1 MSELNCI
8 VVTPEETAVEAVVD
22 SVVVPLLDG
31 EMGILPNHAAMIGRL
46 GAGELRLRTGDQLE
60 RFFLEGGF
68 IQVADNT
75 VSVLTGRAIPVEQL
89 DAAAAE
95 GQLESALAE
104 PAVGI
109 EQMEARD
116 QLVQQLRAQ
125 QRVARRSAK

>member
-8 VVTPEETAVEAVVD
+8 VVTPEETAVEAVVE
-22 SVVVPLLDG
+22 SVVVPLIDG

-89 DAAAAE
+89 DAAAAD

-104 PAVGI
+104 PAVGT
-109 EQMEARD
+109 EQIEARD

-125 QRVARRSAK
+125 QRAARRSAK

>member
-1 MSELNCI
+1 MSEINCI
-8 VVTPEETAVEAVVD
+8 VVTPEETAVEAVVE
-22 SVVVPLLDG
+22 SVVVPLIDG

-68 IQVADNT
+68 IQIADNT
-75 VSVLTGRAIPVEQL
+75 VSVLTGRATPVQQL
-89 DAAAAE
+89 DPAAAE

-104 PAVGI
+104 PAVGM
-109 EQMEARD
+109 EQIEARD

>member
-22 SVVVPLLDG
+22 SVVVPLIDG

-46 GAGELRLRTGDQLE
+46 GAGELRLRPGDQVE

-68 IQVADNT
+68 IQIVDNT

-95 GQLESALAE
+95 GQLEGALAE
-104 PAVGI
+104 PAIGM

>member
-1 MSELNCI
+1 MSEINCI
-8 VVTPEETAVEAVVD
+8 VVTPEETAVEAVVE
-22 SVVVPLLDG
+22 SVVVPLIDG

-104 PAVGI
+104 PAVGM
-109 EQMEARD
+109 EQIEARD

>member
-1 MSELNCI
+1 MAELNCI
-8 VVTPEETAVEAVVD
+8 VVTPEETAVEAVVE
-22 SVVVPLLDG
+22 SVVVPLIDG

-68 IQVADNT
+68 IQIADNT
-75 VSVLTGRAIPVEQL
+75 VSVLTSRAIPVDQL

-104 PAVGI
+104 PAVGM

>member
-8 VVTPEETAVEAVVD
+8 IVTPEETTVEAVVD
-22 SVVVPLLDG
+22 SVVVPLIDG

-46 GAGELRLRTGDQLE
+46 GAGELRLRTGDQVE

-68 IQVADNT
+68 IQIVDNT

-95 GQLESALAE
+95 GQLEGALAE
-104 PAVGI
+104 PAVGM

>member
-1 MSELNCI
+1 MGELNCI
-8 VVTPEETAVEAVVD
+8 VVTPEETAVEAVVE
-22 SVVVPLLDG
+22 SVVVPLIDG

-104 PAVGI
+104 PAVGM
-109 EQMEARD
+109 EQIEARD

>member
-1 MSELNCI
+1 MGELNCI
-8 VVTPEETAVEAVVD
+8 VVTPEETAVEAVVE
-22 SVVVPLLDG
+22 SVVVPLIDG

-89 DAAAAE
+89 DAAAAD

-104 PAVGI
+104 PAVGM
-109 EQMEARD
+109 EQIEARD

>member
-1 MSELNCI
+1 MSKLNCI
-8 VVTPEETAVEAVVD
+8 VVTPEETAVEAVVE
-22 SVVVPLLDG
+22 SVVVPLIDG

-68 IQVADNT
+68 IQIADNT
-75 VSVLTGRAIPVEQL
+75 VSVLTSRAIPVDQL

-104 PAVGI
+104 PAVGM

>member
-1 MSELNCI
+1 MGELNCI
-8 VVTPEETAVEAVVD
+8 VVTPEETAVEAVVE
-22 SVVVPLLDG
+22 SVVVPLIDG

-89 DAAAAE
+89 DTAAAD

-104 PAVGI
+104 PAVGT
-109 EQMEARD
+109 EQIEARD
-116 QLVQQLRAQ
+116 QLVQQLRTQ

>member
-22 SVVVPLLDG
+22 SVVVPLIDG

-68 IQVADNT
+68 IQIVDNT

-95 GQLESALAE
+95 GQLEGALAE
-104 PAVGI
+104 PAVGM

>member
-89 DAAAAE
+89 DAAAAD

-104 PAVGI
+104 PAVGM
-109 EQMEARD
+109 EQIEARD

>member
-8 VVTPEETAVEAVVD
+8 VVTPEETAVEAVVE
-22 SVVVPLLDG
+22 SVVVPLIDG

-89 DAAAAE
+89 DASAAG

-116 QLVQQLRAQ
+116 QLVLQLRAQ
-125 QRVARRSAK
+125 QRVARRSAQ

>member
-1 MSELNCI
+1 MSEINCI
-8 VVTPEETAVEAVVD
+8 VVTPEETAVEAVVE
-22 SVVVPLLDG
+22 SVVVPLIDG

-89 DAAAAE
+89 DATATE

-104 PAVGI
+104 PAVGM
-109 EQMEARD
+109 EQIEARD

>member
-1 MSELNCI
+1 MGELNCI
-8 VVTPEETAVEAVVD
+8 VVTPEETAVEAVVE
-22 SVVVPLLDG
+22 SVVVPLIDG

-89 DAAAAE
+89 DAAAAD

-104 PAVGI
+104 PAVGT
-109 EQMEARD
+109 EQIEARD

>member
-1 MSELNCI
+1 MSEINCI
-8 VVTPEETAVEAVVD
+8 VVTPEETAVEAVVE
-22 SVVVPLLDG
+22 SVVVPLIDG
-31 EMGILPNHAAMIGRL
+31 ERGILPNHAAMIGRL

-104 PAVGI
+104 PAVGM
-109 EQMEARD
+109 EQIEARD

>member
-22 SVVVPLLDG
+22 SVVVPLIDG

-68 IQVADNT
+68 IQIVDNT

-95 GQLESALAE
+95 GQLEGALAE

>member
-1 MSELNCI
+1 MSEINCI
-8 VVTPEETAVEAVVD
+8 VVTPEETAVEAVVE
-22 SVVVPLLDG
+22 SVVVPLIDG
-31 EMGILPNHAAMIGRL
+31 EMGILPNYAAMIGRL

-104 PAVGI
+104 PAVGM
-109 EQMEARD
+109 EQIEARD

>member
-1 MSELNCI
+1 MGELNCI
-8 VVTPEETAVEAVVD
+8 VVTPEETAVEAVVE
-22 SVVVPLLDG
+22 SVVVPLIDG

-116 QLVQQLRAQ
+116 QLVQQLRTQ

>member
-1 MSELNCI
+1 MSEINCI
-8 VVTPEETAVEAVVD
+8 VVTPEETAVEAVVE
-22 SVVVPLLDG
+22 SVVVPLIDG
-31 EMGILPNHAAMIGRL
+31 EMGILPNYAAMIGRL

-75 VSVLTGRAIPVEQL
+75 VSILTGRAIPVEQL

-104 PAVGI
+104 PAVGM
-109 EQMEARD
+109 EQIEARD

>member
-8 VVTPEETAVEAVVD
+8 VVTPEETAVEAVVE
-22 SVVVPLLDG
+22 SVVVPLIDG

-68 IQVADNT
+68 IQVTDNT

-89 DAAAAE
+89 DATVAD
-95 GQLESALAE
+95 GQLENALAE

>member
-116 QLVQQLRAQ
+116 QLVQQLRTQ

>member
-1 MSELNCI
+1 MSEINCI
-8 VVTPEETAVEAVVD
+8 VVTPEETAVEAVVE
-22 SVVVPLLDG
+22 SVVVPLIDG

-95 GQLESALAE
+95 GQLEGALAE
-104 PAVGI
+104 PAVGM